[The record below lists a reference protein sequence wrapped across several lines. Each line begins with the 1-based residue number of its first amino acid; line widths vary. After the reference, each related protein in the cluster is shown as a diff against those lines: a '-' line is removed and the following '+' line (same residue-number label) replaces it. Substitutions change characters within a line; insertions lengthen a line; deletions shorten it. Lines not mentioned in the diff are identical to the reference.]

1 MDRGKTLQATKK
13 RYTHVG
19 AGRDM
24 TTDMA
29 VIVGATGA
37 LGRAIAARLADAGL
51 RILAVSR
58 TAQTLEDLTSR
69 NPAITPCVA
78 DIASDDSIAR
88 IAAAVSGPVRMVV
101 HGPGLAAAGEVLTIP
116 TQALADSVNIKAGG
130 MLRLVRAVDAHL
142 QPHSRL
148 VAIGGHYG
156 LEPSADTT
164 AAGVANAALLN
175 LTRQL
180 SQAYGPRG
188 ITAHYIA
195 PGPAET
201 ERLRRVAAVRAARDG
216 VDIEDIVDGMRR
228 ESSIGRLTTPEQ
240 LAWAVALLLA
250 PEADAMT
257 GSTLMI
263 ECGRRRGLP

>member
-1 MDRGKTLQATKK
+1 MQATEG
-13 RYTHVG
+13 RYTHHR
-19 AGRDM
+19 AGRVM
-24 TTDMA
+24 ITDMA

-37 LGRAIAARLADAGL
+37 LGRAIAASLAGAGL
-51 RILAVSR
+51 RVLAVSR
-58 TAQTLEDLTSR
+58 TAQTLDDLKSW
-69 NPAITPCVA
+69 NPAITTCVA
-78 DIASDDSIAR
+78 DIACDDAIAS

-101 HGPGLAAAGEVLTIP
+101 HGPGLAGAGDVLTIP

-142 QPHSRL
+142 KPHSRL

-201 ERLRRVAAVRAARDG
+201 ERLRRVAGARAARDG
-216 VDIEDIVDGMRR
+216 VDIEDVIDGMRR
-228 ESSIGRLTTPEQ
+228 ESAIGGLTTPAQ

-257 GSTLMI
+257 GSTLML

>member
-1 MDRGKTLQATKK
+1 
-13 RYTHVG
+13 
-19 AGRDM
+19 M
-24 TTDMA
+24 TEEMA

-37 LGRAIAARLADAGL
+37 LGRAVAERLAATGL

-58 TAQTLEDLTSR
+58 TAQTLDDLKRS
-69 NPAITPCVA
+69 NPAITACLA
-78 DIASDDSIAR
+78 DIASDESIAR

-101 HGPGLAAAGEVLTIP
+101 HGPGLAAPGEVLTIP

-130 MLRLVRAVDAHL
+130 MLRLVRAVDAQL

-148 VAIGGHYG
+148 VAIGGHFG
-156 LEPSADTT
+156 LEPSSDST

-180 SQAYGPRG
+180 SQAYGQRG

-201 ERLRRVAAVRAARDG
+201 ERLRRFAAARARRDS
-216 VDIEDIVDGMRR
+216 VDVEDVIDDLRH
-228 ESSIGRLTTPEQ
+228 ESSIGGLTTPEQ

-250 PEADAMT
+250 PEADALT
-257 GSTLMI
+257 GSSLMI

>member
-1 MDRGKTLQATKK
+1 
-13 RYTHVG
+13 
-19 AGRDM
+19 M
-24 TTDMA
+24 TADMA

-37 LGRAIAARLADAGL
+37 LGRAIAARLAGAGL

-58 TAQTLEDLTSR
+58 TAQTLDDLKSW
-69 NPAITPCVA
+69 NPAITTCVA
-78 DIASDDSIAR
+78 DIASDDAITR

-101 HGPGLAAAGEVLTIP
+101 HGPGLAAAGDVLTIP

-130 MLRLVRAVDAHL
+130 MLRLVRAVDGHL
-142 QPHSRL
+142 QPHARL

-156 LEPSADTT
+156 LEPSAELA

-175 LTRQL
+175 VTRQL

-188 ITAHYIA
+188 ITAHFIA
-195 PGPAET
+195 PGPADT
-201 ERLRRVAAVRAARDG
+201 ERLRRVAAGRAARDG
-216 VDIEDIVDGMRR
+216 VDIEDVINDMRR
-228 ESSIGRLTTPEQ
+228 ESSIGSLTTPEQ
-240 LAWAVALLLA
+240 VAWAVALLLA